1 MLVLALCLVLLIIQF
16 IRNYCSF
23 IPFNF
28 FFFTLMKEL
37 SFYFIAAYVLVEIIT
52 LNKKITEGKENAAKI
67 YRP

>member
-1 MLVLALCLVLLIIQF
+1 
-16 IRNYCSF
+16 
-23 IPFNF
+23 
-28 FFFTLMKEL
+28 MKEL